1 MQNPQDKNSWVAKRR
16 GKITASRIGLVTRR
30 KKDGKP
36 YAGYQDYLMDVV
48 TERLTDKATEH
59 FVSDAMQWGIDQEDA
74 AAQFY
79 AFERG
84 ANIDYSDF
92 VDHEHIPMCGASP
105 DRLVGTDGL
114 LEIKCPNTRTHI
126 DFLLSGE
133 IPIDYQF
140 QTQWQMECTGRAWCD
155 FMSYDPRL
163 PIHLQSKIV
172 RVYRDAD
179 RIQEAREAV
188 LEALAIIDDTEA
200 RLRELE
206 MEHAA

>member
-1 MQNPQDKNSWVAKRR
+1 MQNPQDKNSWGAKRR

-30 KKDGKP
+30 KKDGEP
-36 YAGYQDYLMDVV
+36 YAGYQDYLMDLV

-126 DFLLSGE
+126 DFLLSGQ
-133 IPIDYQF
+133 IATDYEWQM
-140 QTQWQMECTGRAWCD
+140 QWQMECTGRAWCD

-179 RIQEAREAV
+179 RIENARQAV

-206 MEHAA
+206 LEHAA

>member
-1 MQNPQDKNSWVAKRR
+1 MQNPQAKDSWIKKRS

-36 YAGYQDYLMDVV
+36 YAGYQDYLMDLV
-48 TERLTDKATEH
+48 TERLTDRATEH
-59 FVSDAMQWGIDQEDA
+59 FVSDAMQWGIEQEDA

-84 ANIDYSDF
+84 VEVAYSDF

-126 DFLLSGE
+126 DFFLSGE

-140 QTQWQMECTGRAWCD
+140 QAQWQMECTNREWCD

-179 RIQEAREAV
+179 RIQEARKAV

-206 MEHAA
+206 LENAA